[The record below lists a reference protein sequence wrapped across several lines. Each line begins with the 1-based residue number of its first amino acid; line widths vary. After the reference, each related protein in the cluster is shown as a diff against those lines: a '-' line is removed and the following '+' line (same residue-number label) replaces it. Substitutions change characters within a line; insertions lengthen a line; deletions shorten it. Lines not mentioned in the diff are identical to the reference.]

1 MNLLEYFGRFH
12 PLAVHLPIGILAVFL
27 VIGFFTSRQK
37 LLDSIQII
45 RLVLLVSALSATAS
59 SLSGYLLSISES
71 YDQEMVSTHKW
82 FGIFLTIINW
92 IIYFKINYLLNTSI
106 WNYRVFLGVVLLSIT
121 ITGHLGGSLT
131 HGSDFINPPPPNQW
145 FSAKAIQ
152 KKNITMNSTAFEAAS
167 IILENK
173 CYVCHGK
180 NKQKGELRLDTKE
193 AILEGGE
200 NGKIISDHAA
210 NSLIIKKLRLP
221 LDHEDHMP
229 PKEKK
234 QLSDLE
240 LSYLTWWIDNGANFE
255 NTLGE
260 LNLPD
265 SIHGI
270 ISKAEIVI
278 TDNSIPEKEVKQADE
293 NVLKKLKSLNVIVIP
308 IESNSNYLSVSLMN
322 TLKESSSEAMEELV
336 KIKSQLIWLNL
347 DYQNPDDDA
356 WQHISRLTN
365 LRKLSVKNT
374 NLDDENLTY
383 FQPLKELVYL
393 NLVGTKL
400 TASGLKKINELQKLE
415 SLYLFQT
422 GIDRSEFE
430 SIQLI
435 FPNSKIDSGNY
446 LVPILESDTTVLTL

>member
-82 FGIFLTIINW
+82 FGITLTIINW
-92 IIYFKINYLLNTSI
+92 IIYFKINYLLNTSVR
-106 WNYRVFLGVVLLSIT
+106 NYRISLFVVLFVMIL
-121 ITGHLGGSLT
+121 TGHLGGSLT

-255 NTLGE
+255 NTLQE

-265 SIHGI
+265 SIHGLL
-270 ISKAEIVI
+270 SKEEIVF
-278 TDNSIPEKEVKQADE
+278 TDNSIPEKEVKQAGE
-293 NVLKKLKSLNVIVIP
+293 NVLKKLKFLNVIVIP
-308 IESNSNYLSVSLMN
+308 IESNSNYLSVSFMN
-322 TLKESSSEAMEELV
+322 TLKENSSEAMEELV

-393 NLVGTKL
+393 NLVGTKV
-400 TASGLKKINELQKLE
+400 TVSGLKKINKLQKLE

-435 FPNSKIDSGNY
+435 FPNTRIDSGNY
-446 LVPILESDTTVLTL
+446 FVPILESDTTVLTL

>member
-1 MNLLEYFGRFH
+1 
-12 PLAVHLPIGILAVFL
+12 
-27 VIGFFTSRQK
+27 
-37 LLDSIQII
+37 
-45 RLVLLVSALSATAS
+45 
-59 SLSGYLLSISES
+59 
-71 YDQEMVSTHKW
+71 
-82 FGIFLTIINW
+82 
-92 IIYFKINYLLNTSI
+92 
-106 WNYRVFLGVVLLSIT
+106 
-121 ITGHLGGSLT
+121 GSLT

-152 KKNITMNSTAFEAAS
+152 KKSITMNSTAFEAAS

-255 NTLGE
+255 NTLQE

-265 SIHGI
+265 SIHGLL
-270 ISKAEIVI
+270 SKEEIVF
-278 TDNSIPEKEVKQADE
+278 TDNSIPEKEVKQAGE
-293 NVLKKLKSLNVIVIP
+293 NVLKKLKFLNVIVIP
-308 IESNSNYLSVSLMN
+308 IESNSNYLSVSFMN
-322 TLKESSSEAMEELV
+322 TLKENSSEAMEELV

-430 SIQLI
+430 SIQQI
-435 FPNSKIDSGNY
+435 FPNTRIDSGNY
-446 LVPILESDTTVLTL
+446 FVPILESDTTVLTL

>member
-82 FGIFLTIINW
+82 LGITLTIINW
-92 IIYFKINYLLNTSI
+92 IIYFKINYLLNTSVR
-106 WNYRVFLGVVLLSIT
+106 NYRISLFVVLFVMIL
-121 ITGHLGGSLT
+121 TGHLGGSLT

-152 KKNITMNSTAFEAAS
+152 KKSITMNSTAFEAAS

-200 NGKIISDHAA
+200 NGKIISGHAA

-221 LDHEDHMP
+221 LDHEEHMP

-255 NTLGE
+255 NTLDE

-308 IESNSNYLSVSLMN
+308 IESNSNYLSVSFMN
-322 TLKESSSEAMEELV
+322 TLKENSSEAMEELV

-430 SIQLI
+430 SIQQI
-435 FPNSKIDSGNY
+435 FPNTRIDSGNY
-446 LVPILESDTTVLTL
+446 FVPILESDTTVLTL

>member
-37 LLDSIQII
+37 ILDTIQII

-240 LSYLTWWIDNGANFE
+240 LSYLTWWI
-255 NTLGE
+255 
-260 LNLPD
+260 
-265 SIHGI
+265 
-270 ISKAEIVI
+270 
-278 TDNSIPEKEVKQADE
+278 
-293 NVLKKLKSLNVIVIP
+293 
-308 IESNSNYLSVSLMN
+308 
-322 TLKESSSEAMEELV
+322 
-336 KIKSQLIWLNL
+336 
-347 DYQNPDDDA
+347 
-356 WQHISRLTN
+356 
-365 LRKLSVKNT
+365 
-374 NLDDENLTY
+374 
-383 FQPLKELVYL
+383 
-393 NLVGTKL
+393 
-400 TASGLKKINELQKLE
+400 
-415 SLYLFQT
+415 
-422 GIDRSEFE
+422 
-430 SIQLI
+430 
-435 FPNSKIDSGNY
+435 
-446 LVPILESDTTVLTL
+446 

>member
-45 RLVLLVSALSATAS
+45 RLILLVSALSATAS

-82 FGIFLTIINW
+82 LGITLTIINW

-255 NTLGE
+255 NTLQE

-265 SIHGI
+265 SIHGLL
-270 ISKAEIVI
+270 SKEEIVF
-278 TDNSIPEKEVKQADE
+278 TDNSIPEKEVKQAGE

-308 IESNSNYLSVSLMN
+308 IESNSNYLSVSFMN
-322 TLKESSSEAMEELV
+322 TLKENSSEAMEELV

-393 NLVGTKL
+393 NLVGTKV
-400 TASGLKKINELQKLE
+400 TVSGLEKINKLQKLE
-415 SLYLFQT
+415 SLYLYQT

-435 FPNSKIDSGNY
+435 FPNTRIDSGNY
-446 LVPILESDTTVLTL
+446 FVPILESDTTVLTL